1 MSPTTMR
8 LNFEQK
14 LPTHAVTML
23 CINTKI
29 VKKHMPILI
38 DLPGTLINFSFILDA
53 LHWILILNSNILLHW
68 PIKHKEYNLF
78 QR

>member
-38 DLPGTLINFSFILDA
+38 DIPGTLINFSFILDA
-53 LHWILILNSNILLHW
+53 LH
-68 PIKHKEYNLF
+68 
-78 QR
+78 